1 MNNLKEKIEKA
12 LDKCDVVVVSGVSG
26 VGKSTLLKE
35 IAKERHIHYSNPT
48 YNCIKFGIKHSD
60 LIAIDDVRET
70 ELKNVIQKIQDAVA
84 KTNIKTKAIIV
95 VDKFDK
101 SVLDS
106 VVLKI
111 KHYRMVKPKAKGV
124 LPKIK
129 EYQELLKSIEEQ
141 RFLTDNVQI
150 SCLNDLYQMEQE
162 LKYLR
167 DLNEK
172 YECEAVLHDHNY
184 TQLALDL
191 DDSKAKVEELESEIV
206 ELKALIKEIT
216 DKTQEELTDL
226 EEHNIILIERLRNE
240 ESENKDLIKENYS
253 LHLKIKELNDLL
265 YDQNEEKIELE
276 GSNQELEQ
284 SLSQCLNKIQTYQ
297 NTVAV
302 FEDKTRLLEKANN
315 DLECE
320 IDYLNEKVHCIKEE
334 LDNEAEET
342 AFFKEMSE
350 DFITQI
356 KWLNNTIEVYRG
368 EVDEDTIRRVE
379 YTVQQLR
386 ESFGDDYE
394 V

>member
-12 LDKCDVVVVSGVSG
+12 LDKCDVVVVSGSCG

-70 ELKNVIQKIQDAVA
+70 ELKNVIQKIQDGVA

-191 DDSKAKVEELESEIV
+191 DDSKAKVEELETEIV
-206 ELKALIKEIT
+206 ELKALMKEYDSIYHN
-216 DKTQEELTDL
+216 KRSKL
-226 EEHNIILIERLRNE
+226 EEENEHILNQLRQDNIKNE
-240 ESENKDLIKENYS
+240 ELIKENYS
-253 LHLKIKELNDLL
+253 LHLKIKELNDIL

-276 GSNQELEQ
+276 GSIQELEQ
-284 SLSQCLNKIQTYQ
+284 SLSQYLNKIQTYQ

-302 FEDKTRLLEKANN
+302 FEDKTRLLGKANN

-320 IDYLNEKVHCIKEE
+320 IDYLNEKVHCLKEE

>member
-12 LDKCDVVVVSGVSG
+12 LEKCDVVVLSGVSG
-26 VGKSTLLKE
+26 VGKTRMLTELVENYVDTDGRYLSSQALINNSSYSVIKNTLKT
-35 IAKERHIHYSNPT
+35 KD
-48 YNCIKFGIKHSD
+48 FFV
-60 LIAIDDVRET
+60 IDDVSSKQLQATINR
-70 ELKNVIQKIQDAVA
+70 IQEAVA
-84 KTNIKTKAIIV
+84 KTNKNCKV
-95 VDKFDK
+95 VIATDSYSKDKVN
-101 SVLDS
+101 SA
-106 VVLKI
+106 VLKI
-111 KHYRMVKPKAKGV
+111 KHYKMVKHRYV
-124 LPKIK
+124 FPKIK
-129 EYQELLKSIEEQ
+129 EVQELLKSIEEQ
-141 RFLTDNVQI
+141 KFITDKVQV

-162 LKYLR
+162 LKNLR
-167 DLNEK
+167 DMNEK
-172 YECEAVLHDHNY
+172 YECDAVLHDYNY
-184 TQLALDL
+184 TQLSLDL
-191 DDSKAKVEELESEIV
+191 DDSKAE
-206 ELKALIKEIT
+206 
-216 DKTQEELTDL
+216 
-226 EEHNIILIERLRNE
+226 NE
-240 ESENKDLIKENYS
+240 ELIKENYS
-253 LHLKIKELNDLL
+253 LHLKIKELNDIL

-284 SLSQCLNKIQTYQ
+284 SLSQCFNKIQTYQ

>member
-12 LDKCDVVVVSGVSG
+12 LEKCDVVVVSGVSG

-70 ELKNVIQKIQDAVA
+70 ELKNVIQKIQDGVA

-111 KHYRMVKPKAKGV
+111 KHYRMVKPKSKGV

-184 TQLALDL
+184 TQLSLDL
-191 DDSKAKVEELESEIV
+191 DDSKAE
-206 ELKALIKEIT
+206 
-216 DKTQEELTDL
+216 
-226 EEHNIILIERLRNE
+226 NE
-240 ESENKDLIKENYS
+240 ELIKENYS
-253 LHLKIKELNDLL
+253 LNLKIKELNDLL
-265 YDQNEEKIELE
+265 YDQNEEKMVLIQTVEDLK
-276 GSNQELEQ
+276 Q
-284 SLSQCLNKIQTYQ
+284 SVTYCMNKIQTYK

-302 FEDKTRLLEKANN
+302 FEDKARLLEKANN
-315 DLECE
+315 ELES
-320 IDYLNEKVHCIKEE
+320 YLNEQVHCLKEE
-334 LDNEAEET
+334 LNNEVEET

>member
-70 ELKNVIQKIQDAVA
+70 ELKNVIQKIQDGVA

-150 SCLNDLYQMEQE
+150 SCLNDLYKMEQE

-191 DDSKAKVEELESEIV
+191 DDSKAKVEELETEIV
-206 ELKALIKEIT
+206 ELKALMNEYDSIYHNKRS
-216 DKTQEELTDL
+216 KL
-226 EEHNIILIERLRNE
+226 EEENEHILNQLRQDNIKNE
-240 ESENKDLIKENYS
+240 ELIKENYS
-253 LHLKIKELNDLL
+253 LHLKIKELNDIL

-284 SLSQCLNKIQTYQ
+284 SLSQCFNKIQIYQ

-302 FEDKTRLLEKANN
+302 FEDKARLLEKANN
-315 DLECE
+315 ELECE
-320 IDYLNEKVHCIKEE
+320 IDYLNENVHCLKEE

>member
-1 MNNLKEKIEKA
+1 MNNLKEKTEKA
-12 LDKCDVVVVSGVSG
+12 LNKYDVVVLSGSPG

-35 IAKERHIHYSNPT
+35 IEKERHIHHSNPT
-48 YNCIKFGIKHSD
+48 YNCIKFSIKHSD

-70 ELKNVIQKIQDAVA
+70 ELKKVIQRIQDAVA

-111 KHYRMVKPKAKGV
+111 KHYRMVKPKAKGI

-150 SCLNDLYQMEQE
+150 SCLNDLYEMEQE

-167 DLNEK
+167 DMNEK

-184 TQLALDL
+184 TQLSLDL
-191 DDSKAKVEELESEIV
+191 DDSKAENEELM
-206 ELKALIKEIT
+206 
-216 DKTQEELTDL
+216 
-226 EEHNIILIERLRNE
+226 
-240 ESENKDLIKENYS
+240 KENYS

-276 GSNQELEQ
+276 GSIQELEH
-284 SLSQCLNKIQTYQ
+284 SLSVCQDKIQTYQ

-302 FEDKTRLLEKANN
+302 FEDKTRLLEKANSE
-315 DLECE
+315 LES
-320 IDYLNEKVHCIKEE
+320 YLNEKVYSLKEA
-334 LDNEAEET
+334 LNNEAEET

>member
-70 ELKNVIQKIQDAVA
+70 ELKNVIQKIQDGVA

-191 DDSKAKVEELESEIV
+191 DDSKAKVEELETEIV
-206 ELKALIKEIT
+206 ELKALMKEYDSIYHN
-216 DKTQEELTDL
+216 KRSKL
-226 EEHNIILIERLRNE
+226 EEENEHILNQLRQDNIKNE
-240 ESENKDLIKENYS
+240 ELIKENYS
-253 LHLKIKELNDLL
+253 LHLKIKELNDIL

-276 GSNQELEQ
+276 GSIQELEQ
-284 SLSQCLNKIQTYQ
+284 SLSQYLNKIQTYQ

-320 IDYLNEKVHCIKEE
+320 IDYLNEKVHCLKEE

>member
-70 ELKNVIQKIQDAVA
+70 ELKNVIQKIQDGVA

-191 DDSKAKVEELESEIV
+191 DDSKAKVEELETEIV
-206 ELKALIKEIT
+206 ELKALMNEYDSIYHNKRS
-216 DKTQEELTDL
+216 KL
-226 EEHNIILIERLRNE
+226 EEENEHILNQLRQDNIKNE
-240 ESENKDLIKENYS
+240 ELIKENYS
-253 LHLKIKELNDLL
+253 LHLKIKELNDIL

-284 SLSQCLNKIQTYQ
+284 SLSQYLNKIQTYQ

-302 FEDKTRLLEKANN
+302 FEDKTRLLEKANT

>member
-35 IAKERHIHYSNPT
+35 IAKERYIHYSNPT

-172 YECEAVLHDHNY
+172 YEFEAVLHDHNY

-302 FEDKTRLLEKANN
+302 LHDKARLLEKANN
-315 DLECE
+315 ELES
-320 IDYLNEKVHCIKEE
+320 YLNEKVHCLKEE
-334 LDNEAEET
+334 LNNEAEET

>member
-48 YNCIKFGIKHSD
+48 YNCIKFSIKHSD

-111 KHYRMVKPKAKGV
+111 KHYRMVKQKAKGV

-141 RFLTDNVQI
+141 RFLTDNVQV

-184 TQLALDL
+184 TQLSLDL
-191 DDSKAKVEELESEIV
+191 DDSKAE
-206 ELKALIKEIT
+206 
-216 DKTQEELTDL
+216 
-226 EEHNIILIERLRNE
+226 NE
-240 ESENKDLIKENYS
+240 ELIKENYS
-253 LHLKIKELNDLL
+253 LNLKIKELNDLL
-265 YDQNEEKIELE
+265 YDQNEEKMVLIQTVEDLK
-276 GSNQELEQ
+276 Q
-284 SLSQCLNKIQTYQ
+284 SVTYCMNKIQTYK

-302 FEDKTRLLEKANN
+302 FEDKARLLEKANN
-315 DLECE
+315 DLES
-320 IDYLNEKVHCIKEE
+320 YLNEKVHCLKEE
-334 LDNEAEET
+334 LNNEVEET

>member
-35 IAKERHIHYSNPT
+35 IAKERHIHHSNPT

-111 KHYRMVKPKAKGV
+111 KHYRMVKQKAKGV

-253 LHLKIKELNDLL
+253 LHLKIKELNDIL

-284 SLSQCLNKIQTYQ
+284 SLSQCLNKIQTYK
-297 NTVAV
+297 NTLAV
-302 FEDKTRLLEKANN
+302 FEDKARLLEKANN
-315 DLECE
+315 ELEN
-320 IDYLNEKVHCIKEE
+320 YLNEKVYCLKEE
-334 LDNEAEET
+334 LNNEVEET
-342 AFFKEMSE
+342 AFFKEMLE

>member
-70 ELKNVIQKIQDAVA
+70 ELKNVIQKIQDGVA

-191 DDSKAKVEELESEIV
+191 DDSKAKVEELETEIV
-206 ELKALIKEIT
+206 ELKALMKEYDSIYHN
-216 DKTQEELTDL
+216 KRSKL
-226 EEHNIILIERLRNE
+226 EEENEHILNQLRQDNIKNE
-240 ESENKDLIKENYS
+240 ELIKENYS
-253 LHLKIKELNDLL
+253 LHLKIKELNDIL

-276 GSNQELEQ
+276 GSIQELEQ
-284 SLSQCLNKIQTYQ
+284 SLSQYLNKIQTYQ

-302 FEDKTRLLEKANN
+302 FEDKTRLLGKANN

-320 IDYLNEKVHCIKEE
+320 IDYLNEKVHCLKEE

>member
-12 LDKCDVVVVSGVSG
+12 LDKCDVVVVSGSCG

-111 KHYRMVKPKAKGV
+111 KHYRMVKPKAKSI

-129 EYQELLKSIEEQ
+129 DVQELLKSIEEQ
-141 RFLTDNVQI
+141 KFITDKIQV
-150 SCLNDLYQMEQE
+150 SCLNDLYQMEQQ
-162 LKYLR
+162 LKYSR

-172 YECEAVLHDHNY
+172 YESEAVLHDHNY
-184 TQLALDL
+184 TQLSFEL
-191 DDSKAKVEELESEIV
+191 DDSKAE
-206 ELKALIKEIT
+206 
-216 DKTQEELTDL
+216 
-226 EEHNIILIERLRNE
+226 NE
-240 ESENKDLIKENYS
+240 ELIKENYS
-253 LHLKIKELNDLL
+253 LHLKIKELNDIL

-284 SLSQCLNKIQTYQ
+284 SLSQCLNKIQTYK
-297 NTVAV
+297 NTLAV
-302 FEDKTRLLEKANN
+302 FEDKARLLEKANN
-315 DLECE
+315 ELEN
-320 IDYLNEKVHCIKEE
+320 YLNEKVYCLKEE
-334 LDNEAEET
+334 LNNEVEET
-342 AFFKEMSE
+342 AFFKEMLE

>member
-111 KHYRMVKPKAKGV
+111 KHYRMVKQKAKGV

-191 DDSKAKVEELESEIV
+191 DDSKAKVEELETEIV
-206 ELKALIKEIT
+206 ELKALMNEYDSIYHNKRS
-216 DKTQEELTDL
+216 KL
-226 EEHNIILIERLRNE
+226 EEENEHILNQLRQDNIKNE
-240 ESENKDLIKENYS
+240 ELIKENYS
-253 LHLKIKELNDLL
+253 LHLKIKELNDIL

-284 SLSQCLNKIQTYQ
+284 SLSQYLNKIQTYQ

-320 IDYLNEKVHCIKEE
+320 IDYLNEKVHCLKEE

>member
-70 ELKNVIQKIQDAVA
+70 ELKNVIQKIQDGVA

-167 DLNEK
+167 DMNEK

-184 TQLALDL
+184 TQLSLDL
-191 DDSKAKVEELESEIV
+191 DDSKAE
-206 ELKALIKEIT
+206 
-216 DKTQEELTDL
+216 
-226 EEHNIILIERLRNE
+226 NE
-240 ESENKDLIKENYS
+240 ELIKENYS

-276 GSNQELEQ
+276 GSIQELEQ
-284 SLSQCLNKIQTYQ
+284 SLSVCQDKIQTYK
-297 NTVAV
+297 NTIAV
-302 FEDKTRLLEKANN
+302 FEDKTILLEKANSE
-315 DLECE
+315 LES
-320 IDYLNEKVHCIKEE
+320 YLNEKVYSLKEE
-334 LDNEAEET
+334 LNNEAEET

-356 KWLNNTIEVYRG
+356 KCLNNTIEVYRG

>member
-70 ELKNVIQKIQDAVA
+70 ELKNVIQKIQDGVA

-162 LKYLR
+162 LNYLR

-191 DDSKAKVEELESEIV
+191 DDSKAKVEELETEIV
-206 ELKALIKEIT
+206 ELKALMKEYDSIYHN
-216 DKTQEELTDL
+216 KRSKL
-226 EEHNIILIERLRNE
+226 EEENEHILNQLRQDNIKNE
-240 ESENKDLIKENYS
+240 ELIKENYS
-253 LHLKIKELNDLL
+253 LHLKIKELNDIL

-276 GSNQELEQ
+276 GSIQELEQ
-284 SLSQCLNKIQTYQ
+284 SLSQYLNKIQTYQ

-320 IDYLNEKVHCIKEE
+320 IDYLNEKVHCLKEE

>member
-111 KHYRMVKPKAKGV
+111 KHYRMVKPKSKGV

-191 DDSKAKVEELESEIV
+191 DDSKAKVEELETEIV
-206 ELKALIKEIT
+206 ELKALMNEYDSIYHNKRS
-216 DKTQEELTDL
+216 KL
-226 EEHNIILIERLRNE
+226 EEENEHILNQLRQDNIKNE
-240 ESENKDLIKENYS
+240 ELIKENYS
-253 LHLKIKELNDLL
+253 LHLKIKELNDIL

-315 DLECE
+315 ELECE
-320 IDYLNEKVHCIKEE
+320 IDYLNEKVHCLKEE